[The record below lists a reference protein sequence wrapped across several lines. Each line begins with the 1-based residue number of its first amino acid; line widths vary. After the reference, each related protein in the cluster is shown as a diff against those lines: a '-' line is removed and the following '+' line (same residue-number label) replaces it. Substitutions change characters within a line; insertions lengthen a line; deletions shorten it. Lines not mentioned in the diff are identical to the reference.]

1 MKKTDEQFLDEQLLD
16 QVSALRIRNAELEAL
31 QIRHNQ
37 MEKKLTQQT
46 HDLKE
51 RIKEINCLYNISK
64 IVEKADISLNEIYQ
78 AVIEVIPCSWQY
90 PEITCAQ
97 LIING
102 KQFVTEN
109 YMEVPWK
116 QSADIILYGE
126 TVGVLSVCYR
136 EQKPELYE
144 GPFLKEERSL
154 INAIAERLGRTSE
167 QKQAEKALYESEK
180 KLKKQN
186 QLLKDKNIALREVMN
201 QMISEKKNLEERVL
215 DNIDELLLPLLKKLQ
230 NKGSDIEDEYFK
242 VFEDNLKQLT
252 SSFGSSISRKIP
264 RLTPRE
270 NEICNMIRSGLS
282 SKEVAKLLNISYRS
296 VETYRNYIR
305 KKLGITNQKINLST
319 YLATL

>member
-1 MKKTDEQFLDEQLLD
+1 MKKTNHELLA

-31 QIRHNQ
+31 QIRHNR
-37 MEKKLTQQT
+37 MEKTLTQQT
-46 HDLKE
+46 HALKE

-64 IVEKADISLNEIYQ
+64 IVEKADTSLNDIYQ
-78 AVIEVIPCSWQY
+78 SVIEVIPCSWQY
-90 PEITCAQ
+90 PEITCAK

-102 KQFVTEN
+102 KEFVTEN
-109 YMEVPWK
+109 YREVSWQ
-116 QSADIILYGE
+116 QSADIIQYGE
-126 TVGVLSVCYR
+126 KVGVLSVCYR
-136 EQKPELYE
+136 EKTPELYE

-154 INAIAERLGRTSE
+154 LNAIAERLGRIGE
-167 QKQAEKALYESEK
+167 QKQAEKSLHKSEK
-180 KLKKQN
+180 KLKEQN
-186 QLLKDKNIALREVMN
+186 LLLKEKNIALREVMS
-201 QMISEKKNLEERVL
+201 QMISEKKNLEKRVL
-215 DNIDELLLPLLKKLQ
+215 DNVDEFILPLLKKLQ
-230 NKGSDIEDEYFK
+230 NKGSDIEEDYFK
-242 VFEDNLKQLT
+242 VIEDNLKQLT
-252 SSFGSSISRKIP
+252 SSFGSSISKNKL